1 MDKKT
6 AYDIAKKSVIHWTI
20 DKDGYRCAT
29 VTKDGD
35 SRTVRRH
42 ILNFYLEHGWI
53 PDYVDHIDNIQ
64 EMMTQVICGPQ
75 LLHRIVATPKNVQTT
90 PVESKVFL
98 GTHLDKS
105 GEPE

>member
-29 VTKDGD
+29 VTKHGD

-53 PDYVDHIDNIQ
+53 PDYVDHIDNIP
-64 EMMTQVICGPQ
+64 GNDDPSN
-75 LLHRIVATPKNVQTT
+75 LRAATASQNSCNSKNVQTT
-90 PVESKVFL
+90 PVASKVFL
-98 GTHLDKS
+98 GIHRDEN